1 MLDALNISNIRS
13 VFFIGIGGIGMSA
26 LARYFHSKGMKVGGY
41 DRASTELTEA
51 LRTEGISIVYEDD
64 PLLVMD
70 DADLIVYT
78 PAIPATSR
86 MRQHYLTQGKR
97 LYKRSE
103 VLGMISASTFNICIA
118 GTHGKTTTSCMVAH
132 ILRDSGHGCNAF
144 LGGIASNYGTNFW
157 SHERSVAVIEADE
170 YDRSFLTLHPDIIS
184 ISSMDPD
191 HLDIYGTAEEMEQ
204 AFIQFSE
211 RLKTDGWLITR
222 KGLKREGDF
231 NAEHHLTYHAEDA
244 SATVHARHLRV
255 EEGVF
260 IYDAVGP
267 DWEISDLRLSMGGIH
282 NVENSLVAITVARLM
297 GIPDNL
303 IKQAIASFKGVKR
316 RFEYIVQN
324 QQGTYIDDYA
334 HHPEE
339 LRVLI
344 QGARTMFGGEA
355 ITLVFQPHLYSRTRD
370 LADDFAEVLDG
381 ADRVILLPIY
391 PARELPIEGVSSS
404 TIADRMKNKPELMDQ
419 KTLLKQLQHQLPH
432 VLITAGAG
440 DIDKLIEPI
449 KETYHHRA

>member
-204 AFIQFSE
+204 AFIQFSD

-419 KTLLKQLQHQLPH
+419 ETLLKQLQHQLPH